1 MAGFANY
8 MVPVLIGAPDMAF
21 PRLNNISFWVLI
33 PAIILFLSS
42 AFVEQGPGVGWTL
55 YPPLASVQAHSGG
68 AVDLAIFGLHLTGIS
83 SMLGAMN
90 IITTILN
97 MRAPGMTLHKMPLF
111 VWAMLM
117 QSIIVILAI
126 PVLAGALT
134 MVLTDRNFNTSF
146 FDPAGG
152 GDPVLYQHLF
162 LTYYLYSIPV
172 LITATNSNSRSFN
185 FDQFYASYKAH
196 YPNREA
202 PSRGFLE
209 WFIGFTEGDGNFTVN
224 NRGDLQFVV
233 TQHTDDIQILRYIV
247 DVLGFGRVNK
257 QGKNTHRFVVN
268 DKANSYLLAT
278 IFNGNIVLPQKQ
290 ISFLA
295 YLNRLNVLSSNP
307 AAQIVFP
314 TLAPITT
321 TVLPTLNDSWLL
333 GFTDAEGCF
342 SVSFL
347 APPSI
352 AFRVRFML
360 AQKYAINLP
369 VLQHLTTL
377 IGGTVTP
384 HSVQDVNE
392 LRVSGVSNLFMVTR
406 YFDSYTLLTKKA
418 ASYEV
423 WKQLAAS
430 IQRKEHL
437 DPIRRAEL
445 KALAATVNKLGK

>member
-162 LTYYLYSIPV
+162 LTNYLYSIPV
-172 LITATNSNSRSFN
+172 FITASNTISSPFN
-185 FDQFYASYKAH
+185 FDQFYASYKNH
-196 YPNREA
+196 YPNRKA
-202 PSRGFLE
+202 PSRDFLE

-233 TQHTDDIQILRYIV
+233 TQNTADIQILHYIA
-247 DVLGFGRVNK
+247 DVLGFGRVIK
-257 QGKNTHRFVVN
+257 QGTNTHRFVVN
-268 DKANSYLLAT
+268 DKSNSYLLAT

-290 ISFLA
+290 VSFLV
-295 YLNRLNVLSSNP
+295 YLDRLNLLCSNP
-307 AAQIVFP
+307 AAKFSFP

-321 TVLPTLNDSWLL
+321 TVLPTFNDSWLL
-333 GFTDAEGCF
+333 GFADAEGCF

-347 APPSI
+347 ASSNGYRI
-352 AFRVRFML
+352 RFL
-360 AQKYAINLP
+360 IAQKHSINLP
-369 VLQHLTTL
+369 VLQHIAILL
-377 IGGTVTP
+377 GGKVEA
-384 HSVQDVNE
+384 HSVQDINEVRVN
-392 LRVSGVSNLFMVTR
+392 GVSNLTLVKR
-406 YFDSYTLLTKKA
+406 YFDSHTLLTKKA
-418 ASYEV
+418 DSYKL
-423 WKQLAAS
+423 WKQLADS
-430 IQRKEHL
+430 IERKEHL
-437 DPIRRAEL
+437 DPVRRAEL